1 MQLLTWI
8 DNSALVEWLTFTSWV
23 YPWVISFHSIGMAF
37 LVGVLLMII
46 LRVLGVGSF
55 SIAPLG
61 RFIVVVRIAFA
72 LTLLTGVTLLI
83 IDVQRFVF
91 SPTFQIK
98 MLFIVLAGGFAIAL
112 IRMTFRD
119 GADWSASGSAPMAVR
134 VVAAVSLVCWA
145 GAIAAGRL
153 TAYLP

>member
-1 MQLLTWI
+1 MQFLAWI
-8 DNSALVEWLTFTSWV
+8 ENSSLVEWLTFTSWV

-46 LRVLGVGSF
+46 LRVLGFGTF

-61 RFIVVVRIAFA
+61 RFMVVVRIAFT

-98 MLFIVLAGGFAIAL
+98 MLFIVLAGIFAIAL
-112 IRMTFRD
+112 TRMTFRD
-119 GADWSASGSAPMAVR
+119 GAAWSDGGAPPQAAR
-134 VVAAVSLVCWA
+134 TVAAISLVCWV

>member
-61 RFIVVVRIAFA
+61 RFMVVVRIAFT

-119 GADWSASGSAPMAVR
+119 GAVWSASGPAPTAVR

>member
-1 MQLLTWI
+1 MGFLNWI
-8 DNSALVEWLTFTSWV
+8 DNSSFVEWLTFTSWV
-23 YPWVISFHSIGMAF
+23 YPWVNAFHSIGMAF
-37 LVGVLLMII
+37 LVGVLVMIMI
-46 LRVLGVGSF
+46 RVLGVGTF

-61 RFIVVVRIAFA
+61 QFMTVIRAAFT

-98 MLFIVLAGGFAIAL
+98 MSLIVVAGVLAIVMT
-112 IRMTFRD
+112 RMVFRD
-119 GADWSASGSAPMAVR
+119 GAAWSKGGSPPQAAR
-134 VVAAVSLVCWA
+134 VVAALSLVCWV
-145 GAIAAGRL
+145 GAITAGRL